1 MKFKTIAEAFEFY
14 RNKTISEIETRA
26 QEIENLIKTDANAD
40 VDALNIEAEGMNQA
54 MTELRSQG
62 NQGERRSAFK
72 GFNFLGSGRVGSE
85 PAQGVEDPA
94 GTPEYR
100 SAFFK
105 TMLGRQLTQAEQ
117 RAFNAVVETRSDAY
131 SNISSAVA
139 VIPTQTM
146 NEVVRKARTMGG
158 ILSVSRM
165 FAVPAKMSLPVAAP
179 ADRATWNPEGTAVE
193 SVAFNPTY
201 VSFGANEMIKV
212 FSISASVRKMSIP
225 AFESYLIEELT
236 NCIMEGLAYTVVNG
250 SVSGG
255 VNVYGAG
262 VDDGV
267 SITWVKTAGSTQN
280 AIEYSADGLTYTDIV
295 SLISLLKRGYA
306 KNAKFAMNNTTLYDQ
321 IYSLTDNNER
331 PLFVLDPQ
339 NDVIGRILG
348 FEVVVDDN
356 LGDGE
361 IIFGDFHFLGVNMV
375 DGIAIDVSTQSSFKA
390 GRVDYR
396 AMTIADTKVIVPEA
410 FVKAYQAQGE

>member
-62 NQGERRSAFK
+62 NQGEKRSAFK

-158 ILSVSRM
+158 ILSIARM
-165 FAVPAKMSLPVAAP
+165 FAVPAKMSLPVATP
-179 ADRATWNPEGTAVE
+179 GSRANWNPEGATVE
-193 SVAFNPTY
+193 SQAFDPTY

-212 FSISASVRKMSIP
+212 LSISASVRKMSIP
-225 AFESYLIEELT
+225 AFESYLVEELT
-236 NCIMEGLAYTVVNG
+236 NCVMEGLEYTAVKG

-267 SITWVKTAGSTQN
+267 SITWTDGTN
-280 AIEYSADGLTYTDIV
+280 AVEYATTGLTYADVV

-306 KNAKFAMNNTTLYDQ
+306 KNAKFAMNNKTLYNQ
-321 IYSLTDNNER
+321 VYSLVDQNKR
-331 PLFVLDPQ
+331 PIFIQDLQ
-339 NDVIGRILG
+339 NDIIGKILG

-356 LGDGE
+356 LDDGE
-361 IIFGDFHFLGVNMV
+361 IIFGDFNYLGVNMV

-396 AMTIADTKVIVPEA
+396 AMTIADSKVIVPEA
-410 FVKAYQAQGE
+410 FVKAYQGE

>member
-85 PAQGVEDPA
+85 PEQSVEDPA
-94 GTPEYR
+94 GTKEYR

-158 ILSVSRM
+158 ILSIARM
-165 FAVPAKMSLPVAAP
+165 FAVPAKMSLPVATPGA
-179 ADRATWNPEGTAVE
+179 RANWNPEGATVD
-193 SVAFNPTY
+193 SQAFDPTY

-212 FSISASVRKMSIP
+212 LSISASVRKMSIP
-225 AFESYLIEELT
+225 AFESYLVEELT
-236 NCIMEGLAYTVVNG
+236 NCVMEGLEYTAVKG

-267 SITWVKTAGSTQN
+267 SIVWATTGSAIN
-280 AIEYSADGLTYTDIV
+280 AIEYATTGLTYADVV

-306 KNAKFAMNNTTLYDQ
+306 KNARFAMNNKTLYNQ
-321 IYSLTDNNER
+321 VYSLVDQNKR
-331 PLFVLDPQ
+331 PIFIQDLQ
-339 NDVIGRILG
+339 NDIIGKILG

-356 LGDGE
+356 LDDGE
-361 IIFGDFHFLGVNMV
+361 IIFGDFNYLGVNMV

-396 AMTIADTKVIVPEA
+396 AMTIADSKVIVPEA
-410 FVKAYQAQGE
+410 FVKAYQGE